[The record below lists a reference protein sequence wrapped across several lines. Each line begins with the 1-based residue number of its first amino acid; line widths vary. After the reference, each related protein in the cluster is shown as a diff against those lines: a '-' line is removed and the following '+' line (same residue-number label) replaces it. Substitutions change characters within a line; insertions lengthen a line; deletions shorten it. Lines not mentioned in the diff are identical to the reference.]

1 MLGDVKS
8 LLELPFIRVWSGLS
22 ALGEKILGWS
32 NRDDDPTGRRAR
44 ELPQGPKSSPEREA
58 ESRSAF
64 ADPSEHALRAENQG
78 ASSGTFRSV
87 KRAKALI
94 LFVDDSA
101 IATLKMLELLRG
113 AGYDVAT
120 ASNGKSAIRM
130 ARELSPS
137 LILMDVEMPEMR
149 GTDAC
154 AGLKT
159 DPRTASIPVVLM
171 TAHDDPR
178 QLRDGFR
185 SGCDGYIPKGT
196 SDAEVLRKLSLKLL
210 PGTSLQSK

>member
-1 MLGDVKS
+1 MGRFGR
-8 LLELPFIRVWSGLS
+8 E
-22 ALGEKILGWS
+22 
-32 NRDDDPTGRRAR
+32 DDPAGRRAR
-44 ELPQGPKSSPEREA
+44 APEPETNRERNPASYSSLANMRDYAP
-58 ESRSAF
+58 
-64 ADPSEHALRAENQG
+64 PSSSQRAR
-78 ASSGTFRSV
+78 SGTFRSI
-87 KRAKALI
+87 KRQKPLI
-94 LFVDDSA
+94 LFADDSA

-113 AGYDVAT
+113 ADYDVAT
-120 ASNGKSAIRM
+120 TSNGMSAIRL

-137 LILMDVEMPEMR
+137 LILMDVEMPEMT
-149 GTDAC
+149 GTEAC
-154 AGLKT
+154 ARLKR

-178 QLRDGFR
+178 HLRDGFR